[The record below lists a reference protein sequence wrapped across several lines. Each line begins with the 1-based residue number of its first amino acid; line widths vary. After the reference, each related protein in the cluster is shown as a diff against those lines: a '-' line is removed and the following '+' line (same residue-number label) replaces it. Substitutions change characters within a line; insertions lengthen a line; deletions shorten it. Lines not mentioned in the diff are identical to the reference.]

1 MNRTLATLV
10 YRTAALLRGEKTFAY
25 LRDYERNPFRDLG
38 AVQVWQE
45 AEIAALLEYACE
57 HVPFYR
63 EFRETPFAQ
72 FPLIDKKMLK
82 AGGNSFLSEQRETLG
97 RLTTKVTSGSTSE
110 PLKIVKDAG
119 SMAREQAATYRSY
132 GWAGVRPGDA
142 QARFWGVPLKAKDA
156 RKNAVRD
163 ALLNRKRYSAFNYT
177 PASFP
182 GYMDALRAQGPDYI
196 YGYPS
201 ILAEIGHWLRQDPAR
216 AGSPGKGPVPT
227 LRAIITTAEILTPT
241 MREAI
246 EQGFATRVFDE
257 YGCAEVGSIAHDC
270 EHGSL
275 HVNSENLLVEIL
287 TDEGEIRSEGT
298 GRLVLTELHN
308 RAQPL
313 IRYDSGDYG
322 ELSFAP
328 CACGRALPVLENV
341 HGRAYD
347 TVIGPEGRRYNAAFF
362 SYIFKE
368 VQLRGEM
375 VRQFQVIQNDREITF
390 RIVRGADYD
399 SSSEALLAR
408 LLADEFG
415 DYFEPRFEYPDSI
428 ERESSGKL
436 RQLKRVSP
444 PDPVSQVLDSP

>member
-1 MNRTLATLV
+1 MNRTLARLV
-10 YRTAALLRGEKTFAY
+10 YRTAAQLRGEKTFAY
-25 LRDYERNPFRDLG
+25 LRDYEHRPFPDP
-38 AVQVWQE
+38 ASVHAYQE
-45 AEIAALLEYACE
+45 ERAAALIAYAYE

-63 EFRETPFAQ
+63 DFRETPFAQ
-72 FPLIDKKMLK
+72 LPLIDKKTLK
-82 AGGNSFLSEQRETLG
+82 ASGDAFLSEERASLG
-97 RLTTKVTSGSTSE
+97 KLTVKVTSGSTSE
-110 PLKIVKDAG
+110 PLKIVKDAE

-163 ALLNRKRYSAFNYT
+163 ALLNRRRYSAFNYT
-177 PASFP
+177 LASFP

-201 ILAEIGHWLRQDPAR
+201 ILAEIGHWLRSNR
-216 AGSPGKGPVPT
+216 ASADTGRPGPLPS

-246 EQGFATRVFDE
+246 EEGFATRVFDE
-257 YGCAEVGSIAHDC
+257 YGCAEVGSIGHDC
-270 EHGSL
+270 EQGSL

-287 TDEGEIRSEGT
+287 TDEGEIRPEGT

-322 ELSFAP
+322 ELSLAP
-328 CACGRALPVLENV
+328 CACGRALPILKNV

-375 VRQFQVIQNDREITF
+375 IRQFQVVQDDREITF

-399 SSSEALLAR
+399 AESETLLAR
-408 LLADEFG
+408 LLADEFH
-415 DYFEPRFEYPDSI
+415 DYFHARFEYPETI

-436 RQLKRVSP
+436 RQLKRISP